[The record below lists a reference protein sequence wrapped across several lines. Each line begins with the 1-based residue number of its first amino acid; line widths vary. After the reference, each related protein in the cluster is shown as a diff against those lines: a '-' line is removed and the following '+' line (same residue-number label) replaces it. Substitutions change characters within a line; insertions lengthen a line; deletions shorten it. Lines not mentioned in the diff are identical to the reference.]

1 MRTGKVKESILKR
14 SVLRQLH
21 SETGCGSPGGE
32 GGSLSDGDTGPI
44 VLRTV
49 PVEGWT
55 LAAKRAVY
63 GAVNALAA
71 AGAAPESLAPII
83 LMPEGTQES
92 ALKQLIGEMDALC
105 VREGIAMK
113 DGHTAVSPF
122 VTSLVLSVTAVGRR
136 PFTKAS
142 SLNQDGA
149 FSLNEVSPQNG
160 VFSRDGAFSQDGD
173 LPQDGPLALEA
184 WDVVA
189 AGTVGREG
197 AAMIA
202 CEQEQALLSR
212 YAASYIEEAKHLF
225 DDGSMRKAAA
235 IGWNAGAAAIKNVRE
250 GGVFAGL
257 WELAGACKAGLHI
270 DLASI
275 PIKQHTIEVCE
286 FFRLNPYMLRSGGT
300 LLLVCSRGEAV
311 AEAIR
316 AAGIAAAVIG
326 QTTNGNDR
334 MVRYDGETRYL
345 EPPKQ
350 DEYYKALT
358 KFAG

>member
-21 SETGCGSPGGE
+21 SETESGFPGG
-32 GGSLSDGDTGPI
+32 GDSGSDSLGDGDAGPT

-71 AGAAPESLAPII
+71 AGAVPESLVPVI
-83 LMPEGTQES
+83 LMPEGTKES
-92 ALKQLIGEMDALC
+92 ALKQLIREMDELC
-105 VREGIAMK
+105 GREGIAMK

-136 PFTKAS
+136 PLNKAG
-142 SLNQDGA
+142 L
-149 FSLNEVSPQNG
+149 FSRDETFSQAEVFPQNG
-160 VFSRDGAFSQDGD
+160 AFSRDGSIVR
-173 LPQDGPLALEA
+173 EA
-184 WDVVA
+184 RDVVA

-202 CEQEQALLSR
+202 WEREQALLSR
-212 YAASYIEEAKHLF
+212 YAPSYIEEAKHLF

-235 IGWNAGAAAIKNVRE
+235 IGWDAGAAAMKNVRE
-250 GGVFAGL
+250 GGIFAGL
-257 WELAGACKAGLHI
+257 WELAGACKVGLTI

-286 FFRLNPYMLRSGGT
+286 FFKLNPYMLRSGGT

-311 AEAIR
+311 VEALL
-316 AAGIAAAVIG
+316 AAKIAAAVIG

-334 MVRYDGETRYL
+334 TVIYNGETRYL

-350 DEYYKALT
+350 DEYYRVLT
-358 KFAG
+358 GSER